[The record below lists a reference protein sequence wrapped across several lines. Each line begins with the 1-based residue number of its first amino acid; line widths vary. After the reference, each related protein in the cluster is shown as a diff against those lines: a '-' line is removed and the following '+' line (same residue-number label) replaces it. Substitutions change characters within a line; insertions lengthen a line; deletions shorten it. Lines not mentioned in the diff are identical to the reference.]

1 MNKYDLSFQIIS
13 NYAPLCIY
21 TYFISFSGT
30 YGSVDVTNDTESE
43 NDALLSYNCSTNDID
58 FQPSTNP
65 TNLADIPAKE
75 IIIVILMLSLWIYS
89 IVLTRRAWY
98 QFLKE

>member
-1 MNKYDLSFQIIS
+1 MRHYV
-13 NYAPLCIY
+13 
-21 TYFISFSGT
+21 YFMSALFSGT
-30 YGSVDVTNDTESE
+30 YGSVDVMNDTESE
-43 NDALLSYNCSTNDID
+43 NDTLLTFNCSTSDVD